1 MSTTLPLS
9 NNSVNLRFK
18 HGNVDSQSDSKRLLG
33 GVQQEESFLQMFK
46 YCYIAAVDC
55 MPKLHEGAIK
65 AIERGTDGFAAA
77 CAHVRD
83 SRAFD

>member
-1 MSTTLPLS
+1 
-9 NNSVNLRFK
+9 
-18 HGNVDSQSDSKRLLG
+18 
-33 GVQQEESFLQMFK
+33 MFK